1 MKHRYRYTSDTMT
14 YLTYHFAQE
23 EVIQLT
29 ENEEDG

>member
-1 MKHRYRYTSDTMT
+1 MRHRYRDTRDMMT

-29 ENEEDG
+29 DNEEDG